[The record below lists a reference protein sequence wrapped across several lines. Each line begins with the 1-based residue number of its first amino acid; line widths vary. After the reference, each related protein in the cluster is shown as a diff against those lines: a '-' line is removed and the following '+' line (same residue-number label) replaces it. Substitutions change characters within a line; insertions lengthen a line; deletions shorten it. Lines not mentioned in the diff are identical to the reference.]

1 MPVGLRRD
9 GWMVPCL
16 QDCRLLCS
24 QSIWAEFIHPFIH
37 LRLTPKIKCSEWDLL
52 RGKELKDTGMELLRV
67 ALCPSEAFS
76 VSSFQKNDFWMD
88 EALQQSLWVM
98 KTNTVYN
105 CTPPRWTQ
113 LQTYWPF
120 PSQIS
125 SWLRWSY
132 SIWPPSSYTAFTLTN
147 VPTLL
152 YALDKQRS
160 SFSAHLCPMIL
171 SSPRNPSP
179 NPNHSWSLSSH
190 TICPMK
196 LS

>member
-37 LRLTPKIKCSEWDLL
+37 LRPTPKIKCSEWDLL

-105 CTPPRWTQ
+105 CTPPDEHSFRHTDHFHHRSHHD
-113 LQTYWPF
+113 LDGP
-120 PSQIS
+120 
-125 SWLRWSY
+125 
-132 SIWPPSSYTAFTLTN
+132 TAFGLL
-147 VPTLL
+147 VPIRPSLL
-152 YALDKQRS
+152 
-160 SFSAHLCPMIL
+160 PMCL
-171 SSPRNPSP
+171 PYFM
-179 NPNHSWSLSSH
+179 L
-190 TICPMK
+190 
-196 LS
+196 